1 LFSICIK
8 QVPQKE
14 RVITVADSSCAL
26 HFAVQNKR
34 FMAVR
39 MLLEAG
45 CSVTKTNKSGD
56 TPLHI
61 ACRIDW
67 APMVR
72 YLVHGGKGFAGDRRL
87 IYKTNSQGE
96 TPLQCAFGFKTIR
109 DMLIQATDEHV
120 LIEKRFLV
128 KRSEVEKLAS
138 LLHSEREGELDM
150 EGGTVDKLADQGTFV
165 RGHHSVG
172 IFVIDKHSNAYRRVM
187 MKIFTSK
194 EGFATA
200 HRILEHLSSFPDYQ
214 QVIAGYL
221 AGLEQVDFDRALPG
235 FNDANNCLVT
245 EAGATTL
252 EETLAVRAL
261 HTAQKTAPL
270 RDSFEYHEAMML
282 LLDLALAVTFIHSQ
296 KAELEAQPVVHCNLS
311 TRKFVRFESHY
322 R

>member
-1 LFSICIK
+1 
-8 QVPQKE
+8 
-14 RVITVADSSCAL
+14 
-26 HFAVQNKR
+26 
-34 FMAVR
+34 

-72 YLVHGGKGFAGDRRL
+72 YLVHGGKGFEGDHRL
-87 IYKTNSQGE
+87 LYKTNSQGE
-96 TPLQCAFGFKTIR
+96 TPLQCAVGFKTIR
-109 DMLIQATDEHV
+109 DMLIQATDGHV
-120 LIEKRFLV
+120 LIEEMFSV

-138 LLHSEREGELDM
+138 VLHSEREGELDV
-150 EGGTVDKLADQGTFV
+150 EGGTVDKLADQGSFV

-172 IFVIDKHSNAYRRVM
+172 MFVIDIRQPNAHRRVM

-200 HRILEHLSSFPDYQ
+200 HRILEHLSRFPDYQ

-221 AGLEQVDFDRALPG
+221 DGLEQVGFDRKVY
-235 FNDANNCLVT
+235 FNNCLVT
-245 EAGATTL
+245 EAGTTTL

-261 HTAQKTAPL
+261 HTAQNTAPL

-282 LLDLALAVTFIHSQ
+282 LLDLALAVTCIHSQ